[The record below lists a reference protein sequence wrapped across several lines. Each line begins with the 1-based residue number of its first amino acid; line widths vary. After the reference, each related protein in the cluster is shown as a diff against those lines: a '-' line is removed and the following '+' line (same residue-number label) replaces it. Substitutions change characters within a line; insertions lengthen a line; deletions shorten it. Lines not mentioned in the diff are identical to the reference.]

1 MILDK
6 LIMPYK
12 SLQTIICLSACFFI
26 FSCQNKPIAK
36 LDFSDGSYEGQ
47 INRDGEKH
55 GSGIYRWL
63 DGSTYDG
70 EYADDLRHGS
80 GRFLWV
86 NGESYK
92 GDYLKDER
100 TGKGIYD
107 WPDGSQYEGDF
118 PCWQTSWMGP
128 FYL

>member
-6 LIMPYK
+6 SIMSYK
-12 SLQTIICLSACFFI
+12 SIQTIICLSTCFLI
-26 FSCQNKPIAK
+26 FSCQNKSISK
-36 LDFSDGSYEGQ
+36 LDFSDGTYEGE

-70 EYADDLRHGS
+70 EYADDLRHGT

-92 GDYLKDER
+92 GDY
-100 TGKGIYD
+100 
-107 WPDGSQYEGDF
+107 
-118 PCWQTSWMGP
+118 
-128 FYL
+128 